1 MRDICISDTLLTN
14 HQEVMSIET
23 GRVSQN
29 ELGDMI
35 LYSDQNLIVVAELLK
50 NQGRKIQ
57 AHSNPGNRQLRLGDE
72 KMTNNLLSVS

>member
-1 MRDICISDTLLTN
+1 MIKLELNDDSKIIKKRFISLASLGASRTTGDEMRDICISDTLLTN

-35 LYSDQNLIVVAELLK
+35 LYSD
-50 NQGRKIQ
+50 
-57 AHSNPGNRQLRLGDE
+57 
-72 KMTNNLLSVS
+72 